1 MRLNEKPI
9 LFPDREN
16 CKAMC
21 DKLIIREIF
30 AMIKQTLNSFKIP
43 LRSYIWRTY
52 FLIVIITNQMKCQ
65 FTWVLSKPP
74 PPDKHSTSWQALH
87 QTRKT
92 YENRR
97 LTRLLHTSMM
107 NHTVILIPIS
117 FCGYSV
123 TTVIVRQR
131 GTFPSK
137 VQFLEL
143 Q

>member
-21 DKLIIREIF
+21 GKLIIREIF

-52 FLIVIITNQMKCQ
+52 FLIVIITNQMKCH

-74 PPDKHSTSWQALH
+74 PPDKHSTRQGRLM
-87 QTRKT
+87 KT
-92 YENRR
+92 DASPSYYIRQWWIIR
-97 LTRLLHTSMM
+97 LFLCQLAFAVTLLRLLLYDREGLSLPKC
-107 NHTVILIPIS
+107 N
-117 FCGYSV
+117 F
-123 TTVIVRQR
+123 
-131 GTFPSK
+131 
-137 VQFLEL
+137 
-143 Q
+143 